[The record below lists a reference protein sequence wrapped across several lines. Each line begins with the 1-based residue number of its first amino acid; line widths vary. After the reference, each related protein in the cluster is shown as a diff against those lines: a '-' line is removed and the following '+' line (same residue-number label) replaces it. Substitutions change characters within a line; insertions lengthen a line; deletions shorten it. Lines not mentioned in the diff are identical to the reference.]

1 MFCPKCATQN
11 VEGAS
16 FCRVCGANIGLVPQ
30 ALTGQLPTAPAPDDV
45 YSRRRRRLNRD
56 DGPPSLEKGIGRICS
71 GLGFI
76 VASLVVMFWLGGFT
90 WGWVFLI
97 PGFSNIG
104 KGIAAIV
111 AAKRNKPA
119 SLLPASL
126 GGPNAYLRGVP
137 QSLASPALETRKLN
151 TNELIPPVP
160 SVTEGTTR
168 HLGAE
173 GPTQHF
179 DTVTGEKS
187 VS

>member
-76 VASLVVMFWLGGFT
+76 AAALVVIFWLRGFA

-111 AAKRNKPA
+111 AAKRTA
-119 SLLPASL
+119 SS
-126 GGPNAYLRGVP
+126 GDPNAFLRGVP

-168 HLGAE
+168 HLGDE

-179 DTVTGEKS
+179 DPVTGEKS
-187 VS
+187 R